1 MAKPVLVVV
10 DDEDISLQALTRE
23 LESRYGAHYQ
33 VVAGSSAEVALDRLA
48 ELKAA
53 SADVPLV
60 LADQQL
66 PGMSGTQL
74 LARVREI
81 FPTARRGLL
90 IAWRDRA
97 TPAPFLEAAALGQLE
112 FYLNKPAW
120 SPDEQFHRVITG
132 SLEEWWREQGGGFE
146 MVTVIGDDPSARVH
160 EIRDLLARNNVPF
173 GFYPSDS
180 PEGRAAL
187 RRLGVGHPAG
197 PVLSL
202 YTGVVLV
209 DPANAE
215 IAEALGQE
223 VRPAGQVYDV
233 VIVGAGP
240 AGLAAAVY
248 AASEGL
254 STALLEREAFGG
266 QAGTSSRIRNYLGFP
281 SGVSGGELA
290 QRAYE
295 QAWVF
300 GVHFV
305 YGNPATSL
313 AKDRDLLVVGLED
326 GSQVQARAVVI
337 ATGVSYRRLQVPE
350 LEALAGAGVFYGAGT
365 IEAQAV
371 AGKPAFVVGGGN
383 SAGQAALHLS
393 KYAQQVTILVRSQSL
408 AASMSDYLIR
418 QIEAAPNV
426 DVRYRCEVAGG
437 GGSGHLEQLLLGNRD
452 SGETELVPAAGLFVL
467 IGAQP
472 FTGWLPE
479 AIRRDQ
485 WGFILTGPDT
495 GRDWPLQRAP
505 FLLETTTPGVFA
517 VGDVRHGSMKRVA
530 SAVGD
535 GSTAIRLIHD
545 YLSLAP
551 PVREGHK
558 SRLLEGGA
566 GRAQCRPGWRQR
578 DGVRRHRLRRSL
590 RLRARSA
597 RWPDLGPGA
606 GQGVTIRLTVL
617 SRAPGT
623 AVLARASAPGPAPAA
638 VTCPTVH
645 PTTVM
650 PAAQRS
656 PSLPSPARPTQRSP
670 VPSSSR

>member
-1 MAKPVLVVV
+1 MAKPALVVI
-10 DDEDISLQALTRE
+10 DAEDTSLRALTGE
-23 LESRYGAHYQ
+23 LEMRYGAHYQ
-33 VVAGSSAEVALDRLA
+33 VASCSSSEGALARLA

-53 SADVPLV
+53 GADVPLV

-66 PGMSGTQL
+66 PGMSGTQV

-90 IAWRDRA
+90 ITWRDRA
-97 TPAPFLEAAALGQLE
+97 GPAPFLEAAALGQLE
-112 FYLNKPAW
+112 FYVPKPTS
-120 SPDEQFHRVITG
+120 SPDEHFHRVITG
-132 SLEEWWREQGGGFE
+132 SLEEWWREHGRRFE
-146 MVTVIGDDPSARVH
+146 MVTVIDDEPSARVH
-160 EIRDLLARNNVPF
+160 EIRDLLDRNNVPF
-173 GFYPSDS
+173 GFYPRDS
-180 PEGRAAL
+180 PEGDAAL
-187 RRLGVGHPAG
+187 RQLGVGHPAG
-197 PVLSL
+197 PVVSLS
-202 YTGVVLV
+202 TGVVLV

-215 IAEALGQE
+215 IAEALGQQ
-223 VRPAGQVYDV
+223 VRPARQVYDV

-281 SGVSGGELA
+281 AGVSGGELA

-313 AKDRDLLVVGLED
+313 AKDQGMLVVGLAD
-326 GSQVQARAVVI
+326 GSLARARAVVI
-337 ATGVSYRRLQVPE
+337 ASGVSYRRLGVPE
-350 LEALAGAGVFYGAGT
+350 LETLAGAGVYYGAGT

-371 AGKPAFVVGGGN
+371 TGKPAFVVGGGN

-393 KYAQQVTILVRSQSL
+393 KYAQHVTILIRSQSL
-408 AASMSDYLIR
+408 AASMSNYLIR

-426 DVRYRCEVAGG
+426 DVRYRCEAAGG
-437 GGSGHLEQLLLGNRD
+437 GGSGRLEQLLLRNRD

-472 FTGWLPE
+472 FTNWLPE
-479 AIRRDQ
+479 AIKRDQ

-495 GRDWPLQRAP
+495 APDWPLQRSP

-545 YLSLAP
+545 YLALVP
-551 PVREGHK
+551 PVL
-558 SRLLEGGA
+558 S
-566 GRAQCRPGWRQR
+566 GR
-578 DGVRRHRLRRSL
+578 
-590 RLRARSA
+590 
-597 RWPDLGPGA
+597 
-606 GQGVTIRLTVL
+606 
-617 SRAPGT
+617 
-623 AVLARASAPGPAPAA
+623 
-638 VTCPTVH
+638 
-645 PTTVM
+645 
-650 PAAQRS
+650 
-656 PSLPSPARPTQRSP
+656 
-670 VPSSSR
+670 

>member
-10 DDEDISLQALTRE
+10 DGEDTSLRALARE
-23 LESRYGAHYQ
+23 LESRYGVHYQ
-33 VVAGSSAEVALDRLA
+33 VLSGLSADAALARLA

-53 SADVPLV
+53 GADVPLV
-60 LADQQL
+60 LADQRL

-74 LARVREI
+74 LARVRDF

-90 IAWRDRA
+90 ITWGDMSA
-97 TPAPFLEAAALGQLE
+97 PAPFLEAAALGQLE
-112 FYLNKPAW
+112 FYLRKPMS

-132 SLEEWWREQGGGFE
+132 SLEEWWREQGRRFE
-146 MVTVIGDDPSARVH
+146 GVMVTVIGDEPSARVH
-160 EIRDLLARNNVPF
+160 EVRDLLARSSVPF
-173 GFYPSDS
+173 GFYPSHS
-180 PEGRAAL
+180 PEGQAAL
-187 RRLGVGHPAG
+187 RRLGVSEPAG

-202 YTGVVLV
+202 YTGEVLV

-215 IAEALGQE
+215 VAEALGLE
-223 VRPAGQVYDV
+223 VRPAGLVYDV

-254 STALLEREAFGG
+254 RTALLEREAFGG

-281 SGVSGGELA
+281 DGVSGGELA

-300 GVHFV
+300 GTHLV

-313 AKDRDLLVVGLED
+313 AKDRDLLVIGLQD
-326 GSQVQARAVVI
+326 GSQARARAVVI
-337 ATGVSYRRLQVPE
+337 ASGVSYRRLQVPE

-365 IEAQAV
+365 IEAQAIT
-371 AGKPAFVVGGGN
+371 GKPAFVVGGGN

-393 KYAQQVTILVRSQSL
+393 KYARQVTILVRSQSL

-426 DVRYRCEVAGG
+426 DVRYCYEVAGG
-437 GGSGHLEQLLLGNRD
+437 SGGGHLEQLLLRNRD
-452 SGETELVPAAGLFVL
+452 TGETQLVPAAGLFVL

-472 FTGWLPE
+472 FTDWLPD

-495 GRDWPLQRAP
+495 GEDWPLQRAP

-517 VGDVRHGSMKRVA
+517 AGDVRHGSMKRVA
-530 SAVGD
+530 AAVGD
-535 GSTAIRLIHD
+535 GSTVIRLIHD
-545 YLSLAP
+545 YLALAP
-551 PVREGHK
+551 PVPEGQQ
-558 SRLLEGGA
+558 SRLQARELRSAFTVCGGI
-566 GRAQCRPGWRQR
+566 G
-578 DGVRRHRLRRSL
+578 GVRRGGRYGVARRAAIRPRREVVRGLVELLWRRRADRVRRADDHGHGERCRARGLVHHQVIEDEPAWVGFEREHDRLRVK
-590 RLRARSA
+590 
-597 RWPDLGPGA
+597 PDACRG
-606 GQGVTIRLTVL
+606 GQ
-617 SRAPGT
+617 
-623 AVLARASAPGPAPAA
+623 
-638 VTCPTVH
+638 
-645 PTTVM
+645 
-650 PAAQRS
+650 
-656 PSLPSPARPTQRSP
+656 PARVCRGQL
-670 VPSSSR
+670 

>member
-10 DDEDISLQALTRE
+10 DDEDASLQALRLE
-23 LESRYGAHYQ
+23 LESRYGAHYR
-33 VVAGSSAEVALDRLA
+33 VVSGSSAEVALARLA

-53 SADVPLV
+53 GADVPLV
-60 LADQQL
+60 LADQRM
-66 PGMSGTQL
+66 PGMGGTQL
-74 LARVREI
+74 LARVRDI

-90 IAWRDRA
+90 VTWGDMAA
-97 TPAPFLEAAALGQLE
+97 PAPFLEAAALGWLE
-112 FYLNKPAW
+112 FYLIKPTW

-132 SLEEWWREQGGGFE
+132 SLEEWWREHGGRSEGV
-146 MVTVIGDDPSARVH
+146 MATVIGDEPSARVH
-160 EIRDLLARNNVPF
+160 ELRDVLARGSLPF
-173 GFYPSDS
+173 RFFPRNS
-180 PEGRAAL
+180 PEGQEAL
-187 RRLGVGHPAG
+187 RRLGVSEPAG
-197 PVLSL
+197 PVVSLS
-202 YTGVVLV
+202 TGAVLV
-209 DPANAE
+209 DPANVE
-215 IAEALGQE
+215 VAEALGLD
-223 VRPAGQVYDV
+223 VRPGGQVYDV

-254 STALLEREAFGG
+254 RTALLEREAFGG

-281 SGVSGGELA
+281 DGVSGAELA
-290 QRAYE
+290 QRAYQ

-300 GVHFV
+300 GTHFV

-313 AKDRDLLVVGLED
+313 ANDRDLLVVGLED
-326 GSQVQARAVVI
+326 GSQARARAVVI
-337 ATGVSYRRLQVPE
+337 ATGVSYRRLGVPE

-371 AGKPAFVVGGGN
+371 TGKPVFVVGGGN

-393 KYAQQVTILVRSQSL
+393 KYARQVTILVRSQSL

-437 GGSGHLEQLLLGNRD
+437 GGSGHLDQLLLRD
-452 SGETELVPAAGLFVL
+452 RDTGQTELVPAAGLFVL

-495 GRDWPLQRAP
+495 GPDWPLQRPP

-530 SAVGD
+530 AAVGD

-545 YLSLAP
+545 YLALAP
-551 PVREGHK
+551 SVREGHE
-558 SRLLEGGA
+558 SRLQA
-566 GRAQCRPGWRQR
+566 RRAI
-578 DGVRRHRLRRSL
+578 RHLRHN
-590 RLRARSA
+590 A
-597 RWPDLGPGA
+597 
-606 GQGVTIRLTVL
+606 
-617 SRAPGT
+617 
-623 AVLARASAPGPAPAA
+623 
-638 VTCPTVH
+638 
-645 PTTVM
+645 
-650 PAAQRS
+650 
-656 PSLPSPARPTQRSP
+656 
-670 VPSSSR
+670 

>member
-1 MAKPVLVVV
+1 MADSSPIDEGYRRRWPSLLVGAMTRRRGHRVAVMAKPALVVV
-10 DDEDISLQALTRE
+10 DDEDISLQALSGE

-33 VVAGSSAEVALDRLA
+33 VVSSSSAEMALARLA

-53 SADVPLV
+53 GADVPLV

-74 LARVREI
+74 LARVRQF

-90 IAWRDRA
+90 IPWGERS

-112 FYLNKPAW
+112 FYLNRPEL

-132 SLEEWWREQGGGFE
+132 SLEEWWREQGRRSE
-146 MVTVIGDDPSARVH
+146 LVTVIGDDPSARVH
-160 EIRDLLARNNVPF
+160 EIRDVLTRNNVPF
-173 GFYPSDS
+173 GFYASDS

-187 RRLGVGHPAG
+187 RRFGVDHPAG

-215 IAEALGQE
+215 LGEALGLD
-223 VRPAGQVYDV
+223 VRPAGGVYDV

-248 AASEGL
+248 GASEGL

-281 SGVSGGELA
+281 DGVSGGELA

-300 GVHFV
+300 GTHLV
-305 YGNPATSL
+305 YGNAATSL
-313 AKDRDLLVVGLED
+313 AQDQDLLVVGLED
-326 GSQVQARAVVI
+326 GSQARARAVVI
-337 ATGVSYRRLQVPE
+337 ASGVSYRRLGIPE
-350 LEALAGAGVFYGAGT
+350 LEALAG
-365 IEAQAV
+365 

-393 KYAQQVTILVRSQSL
+393 KYAQQVTILIRSQSL

-418 QIEAAPNV
+418 QIDAAPNV

-437 GGSGHLEQLLLGNRD
+437 GGSGHLEQLLLRNRD
-452 SGETELVPAAGLFVL
+452 SGKTEETPAAGLFIL

-472 FTGWLPE
+472 FTSWLPE
-479 AIRRDQ
+479 
-485 WGFILTGPDT
+485 
-495 GRDWPLQRAP
+495 
-505 FLLETTTPGVFA
+505 
-517 VGDVRHGSMKRVA
+517 
-530 SAVGD
+530 
-535 GSTAIRLIHD
+535 
-545 YLSLAP
+545 
-551 PVREGHK
+551 
-558 SRLLEGGA
+558 
-566 GRAQCRPGWRQR
+566 
-578 DGVRRHRLRRSL
+578 
-590 RLRARSA
+590 
-597 RWPDLGPGA
+597 
-606 GQGVTIRLTVL
+606 TI
-617 SRAPGT
+617 
-623 AVLARASAPGPAPAA
+623 
-638 VTCPTVH
+638 
-645 PTTVM
+645 
-650 PAAQRS
+650 Q
-656 PSLPSPARPTQRSP
+656 
-670 VPSSSR
+670 

>member
-10 DDEDISLQALTRE
+10 GAEDTSLQALTLE

-33 VVAGSSAEVALDRLA
+33 VVSGSSAEVALARLA
-48 ELKAA
+48 QLKAA
-53 SADVPLV
+53 GADVPLV
-60 LADQQL
+60 LADQRL
-66 PGMSGTQL
+66 PGTSGTQL
-74 LARVREI
+74 LAQVRDI
-81 FPTARRGLL
+81 FPTARRALL
-90 IAWRDRA
+90 ISWTDMAA
-97 TPAPFLEAAALGQLE
+97 PAPFLEAAALGQLE
-112 FYLNKPAW
+112 FYLTKPAL
-120 SPDEQFHRVITG
+120 SPDEHFHRVITG
-132 SLEEWWREQGGGFE
+132 SLEEWWREQGGRSEGV

-160 EIRDLLARNNVPF
+160 ELRDLLARGNAPF
-173 GFYPSDS
+173 VFYPSDS
-180 PEGRAAL
+180 PEGQAAL
-187 RRLGVGHPAG
+187 RRLGVSEPAG

-202 YTGVVLV
+202 DTGVVLV
-209 DPANAE
+209 DPANTE
-215 IAEALGQE
+215 LAEALGL
-223 VRPAGQVYDV
+223 VSRPAGQVYDV

-254 STALLEREAFGG
+254 SAALLEREAFGG

-281 SGVSGGELA
+281 DGVSGAELA

-300 GVHFV
+300 GTHLV

-313 AKDRDLLVVGLED
+313 ATDQDLLAVGLQD
-326 GSQVQARAVVI
+326 GSQARARTVVI
-337 ATGVSYRRLQVPE
+337 ATGVSYRRLGIPE

-365 IEAQAV
+365 IEAQAI

-393 KYAQQVTILVRSQSL
+393 KYAQQVTILIRSQSL

-437 GGSGHLEQLLLGNRD
+437 GGSGHLDQLLIRDRD
-452 SGETELVPAAGLFVL
+452 SGQTELVPAAGLFIL

-479 AIRRDQ
+479 TIRRDQ

-495 GRDWPLQRAP
+495 GRDWPLQRPP

-517 VGDVRHGSMKRVA
+517 VGDVRHGSLKRVA
-530 SAVGD
+530 AAVGD

-545 YLSLAP
+545 YLTLAP
-551 PVREGHK
+551 SVDEG
-558 SRLLEGGA
+558 
-566 GRAQCRPGWRQR
+566 Q
-578 DGVRRHRLRRSL
+578 
-590 RLRARSA
+590 
-597 RWPDLGPGA
+597 
-606 GQGVTIRLTVL
+606 
-617 SRAPGT
+617 
-623 AVLARASAPGPAPAA
+623 
-638 VTCPTVH
+638 
-645 PTTVM
+645 
-650 PAAQRS
+650 
-656 PSLPSPARPTQRSP
+656 
-670 VPSSSR
+670 